1 MPTQTAP
8 GVQSTLDVESSPVIS
23 TGVSGMIGQPATWTW
38 IWFVVSVLVIIGF
51 HVRVFGR
58 AVPPAAQFP

>member
-1 MPTQTAP
+1 MPTATA
-8 GVQSTLDVESSPVIS
+8 GVQSTLDVEASPVIGS
-23 TGVSGMIGQPATWTW
+23 SSSMIGQPATWTW
-38 IWFVVSVLVIIGF
+38 IWFGAAILVIIGF